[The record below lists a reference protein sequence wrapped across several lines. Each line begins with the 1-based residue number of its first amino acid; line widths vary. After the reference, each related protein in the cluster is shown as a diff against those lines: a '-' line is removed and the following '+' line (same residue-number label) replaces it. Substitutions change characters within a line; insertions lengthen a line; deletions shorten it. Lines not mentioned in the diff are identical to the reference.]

1 MAASRSMT
9 RFVRNY
15 TVLSLAALLIGLV
28 LFVMTYRLV
37 AVASIVDLA
46 QQNNITYGK
55 AELRQIEAVLGDYL
69 EATSA
74 LTGGSAREPAL
85 PEPLATAISDLMSN
99 RGIARLKIYNDRG
112 VVVFSSR
119 RDQIGDEQADNV
131 GFQNAMRGEVAAK
144 LVYRDSFNAFDRA
157 TEDDNLVQ
165 TYIPVRK
172 VPTGPVAGVLEL
184 YTDVDNLVRQ
194 AELSEFRI
202 LATGVFIVPLLWGAM
217 LYFVS
222 RTARV
227 IANQQETIR
236 ERNATLANLSAHMMQ
251 SAEAERKRVAI
262 HLHEG
267 IAQTLSAIK
276 LAMESAAARAD
287 TAANRDDAIVPL
299 LQRTIGE
306 VRTMAMELRPPALDD
321 LGVLPAIAAL
331 CREVKASF
339 PHLEIDSEF
348 DTAEPEIPGPFKI
361 VLYRSLAIAL
371 YGLARARQATLVH
384 YSLCSRGAELI
395 LAIEHNGRTGSGTET
410 SGVPEGSSA
419 APIDPLRERVI
430 LTGGDLKVGRDE
442 RGWTSLRMRW
452 PR

>member
-1 MAASRSMT
+1 MT

-15 TVLSLAALLIGLV
+15 TILSLVSLLVGLT
-28 LFVMTYRLV
+28 LFVVTYRLV
-37 AVASIVDLA
+37 AVESILDLA

-55 AELRQIEAVLGDYL
+55 AALRQIEAVLGDYL
-69 EATSA
+69 ESTSA
-74 LTGGSAREPAL
+74 FTSGKAKESAL
-85 PEPLATAISDLMSN
+85 PEPLATAISDLMSD
-99 RGIARLKIYNDRG
+99 RGVARLKIYNARG

-119 RDQIGDEQADNV
+119 RDQIGAEQSDNV
-131 GFQNAMRGEVAAK
+131 GFQNAMRGEVTAK
-144 LVYRDSFNAFDRA
+144 LIYRDSFNAFDRA

-165 TYIPVRK
+165 TYIPVRR
-172 VPTGPVAGVLEL
+172 VPTERVKGVLEL
-184 YTDVDNLVRQ
+184 YTDVNNLVRQ
-194 AELSEFRI
+194 AEISEFRI
-202 LATGVFIVPLLWGAM
+202 LAVGAIIVPLLWGAM

-222 RTARV
+222 RTARI

-251 SAEAERKRVAI
+251 SEEAERRRVAI

-276 LAMESAAARAD
+276 LALESAAARAD
-287 TAANRDDAIVPL
+287 TAGHRDDAIVPL

-331 CREVKASF
+331 CREVKANF

-348 DTAEPEIPGPFKI
+348 DTAESEIPSPLKI

-371 YGLARARQATLVH
+371 YDLARTRQATLAHVI
-384 YSLCSRGAELI
+384 LRTRDDEVI
-395 LAIEHNGRTGSGTET
+395 LAIEHNGHTGSGTEA
-410 SGVPEGSSA
+410 SGVPDDSSA
-419 APIDPLRERVI
+419 APIGPLRERVI
-430 LTGGDLKVGRDE
+430 LTGGEVTVERDE
-442 RGWTSLRMRW
+442 RGRTSLRMRW

>member
-1 MAASRSMT
+1 MT

-15 TVLSLAALLIGLV
+15 TILSLVSLLVGLT
-28 LFVMTYRLV
+28 LFVVTYRLV
-37 AVASIVDLA
+37 AVESIVHLA

-55 AELRQIEAVLGDYL
+55 SALRQIEAVLGDYL
-69 EATSA
+69 ESTSA
-74 LTGGSAREPAL
+74 FTSGKAKESAL
-85 PEPLATAISDLMSN
+85 PEPLATAISDLMSD
-99 RGIARLKIYNDRG
+99 RGVARLKIYNARG

-119 RDQIGDEQADNV
+119 RDQIGAEQSGNV
-131 GFQNAMRGEVAAK
+131 GFQNAMRGEVTAK
-144 LVYRDSFNAFDRA
+144 LIYRDSFNAFDRA

-165 TYIPVRK
+165 TYIPVPR
-172 VPTGPVAGVLEL
+172 VPTERVKGVLEL
-184 YTDVDNLVRQ
+184 YTDVNNLVRQ
-194 AELSEFRI
+194 AELSELRI
-202 LATGVFIVPLLWGAM
+202 LAAGAIIIPLLWGAM

-222 RTARV
+222 RTARI

-251 SAEAERKRVAI
+251 SEEAERRRVAI

-276 LAMESAAARAD
+276 LSLESAAARAD
-287 TAANRDDAIVPL
+287 TAGHRDDAIVPL

-331 CREVKASF
+331 CREVKANF

-348 DTAEPEIPGPFKI
+348 DTAESEIPSPLKI

-371 YGLARARQATLVH
+371 YDLARTRQATVAHVILRTRDDEV
-384 YSLCSRGAELI
+384 I
-395 LAIEHNGRTGSGTET
+395 LAIEHNGHTGWGTET
-410 SGVPEGSSA
+410 SGVPDDSSA
-419 APIDPLRERVI
+419 APIGPLRERVI
-430 LTGGDLKVGRDE
+430 LTGGELTVERDE
-442 RGWTSLRMRW
+442 RGRTSLRMRW

>member
-1 MAASRSMT
+1 MT

-15 TVLSLAALLIGLV
+15 TVLSLASLLIGLI
-28 LFVMTYRLV
+28 LFVVTYRLV
-37 AVASIVDLA
+37 AVESIVDLA
-46 QQNNITYGK
+46 QQNNVTYGK
-55 AELRQIEAVLGDYL
+55 AALRQIDAVLGDYL
-69 EATSA
+69 ESTAPLTSGSATESA
-74 LTGGSAREPAL
+74 LPA
-85 PEPLATAISDLMSN
+85 PLATAISDLMSD
-99 RGIARLKIYNDRG
+99 RGVARIKIYNARG

-119 RDQIGDEQADNV
+119 RDQIGEDQSDNL
-131 GFQNAMRGEVAAK
+131 GFQNAMRGEVTAE

-172 VPTGPVAGVLEL
+172 VPAEPVKGVLEL
-184 YTDVDNLVRQ
+184 YTDVNNLVRQ

-202 LATGVFIVPLLWGAM
+202 LAIGAFIVPLLWGAM

-222 RTARV
+222 RTTRI

-236 ERNATLANLSAHMMQ
+236 ERNTMLANLSAHMMQ
-251 SAEAERKRVAI
+251 SEEAERRRVAI
-262 HLHEG
+262 NLHEG

-287 TAANRDDAIVPL
+287 AAGHRDDAIVPL

-306 VRTMAMELRPPALDD
+306 VRTMAMELRPPAIDD

-339 PHLEIDSEF
+339 PHLQLDSEF
-348 DTAEPEIPGPFKI
+348 DSAESEIPGPLKI

-371 YGLARARQATLVH
+371 YGLARARQATRLHV
-384 YSLCSRGAELI
+384 SLRSRGPEVI
-395 LAIEHNGRTGSGTET
+395 LAIEHDGHTGSGTEA
-410 SGVPEGSSA
+410 SGAPDDSSA

-430 LTGGDLKVGRDE
+430 LTGGEVTVERDE

>member
-1 MAASRSMT
+1 MT

-15 TVLSLAALLIGLV
+15 TILSLASLLIGLI
-28 LFVMTYRLV
+28 LFVVTYRLV
-37 AVASIVDLA
+37 AVESIVDLA
-46 QQNNITYGK
+46 QQNNVTYGK
-55 AELRQIEAVLGDYL
+55 AALRQIEALLGDYL
-69 EATSA
+69 ESTSA
-74 LTGGSAREPAL
+74 FTGARARESAL
-85 PEPLATAISDLMSN
+85 PEPLATAISDLMSD
-99 RGIARLKIYNDRG
+99 RGVARLKIYNARG

-119 RDQIGDEQADNV
+119 PDQIGADQSDNV
-131 GFQNAMRGEVAAK
+131 GFRNAMRGEVVAK

-172 VPTGPVAGVLEL
+172 VPTGPVKGVLEL
-184 YTDVDNLVRQ
+184 YTDVNNLVRQ

-202 LATGVFIVPLLWGAM
+202 LAIGAFFVPLLWGAM

-222 RTARV
+222 RTAGI
-227 IANQQETIR
+227 IAHQQETIR

-251 SAEAERKRVAI
+251 SEEAERRRVAI

-276 LAMESAAARAD
+276 LAMEGAASRAN
-287 TAANRDDAIVPL
+287 TAVHRDDAIVPL

-306 VRTMAMELRPPALDD
+306 VRTMAMELRPPAIDD

-331 CREVKASF
+331 CREVKANF

-348 DTAEPEIPGPFKI
+348 DTAESEIPGPLKI

-371 YGLARARQATLVH
+371 YGLARTRQATLVNV
-384 YSLCSRGAELI
+384 SLRSRGAEVI
-395 LAIEHNGRTGSGTET
+395 LAIEHNGHAGSGTGT
-410 SGVPEGSSA
+410 PGAPDDRPA
-419 APIDPLRERVI
+419 MPIDPLRERVI
-430 LTGGDLKVGRDE
+430 LTGGDLAVERDA
-442 RGWTSLRMRW
+442 RGWTTFRMRW

>member
-1 MAASRSMT
+1 MT

-15 TVLSLAALLIGLV
+15 TILSLVSLLVGLT
-28 LFVMTYRLV
+28 LFVVTYRLV
-37 AVASIVDLA
+37 AVESILDLA

-55 AELRQIEAVLGDYL
+55 AALRQIEAVLGDYL
-69 EATSA
+69 ESTSA
-74 LTGGSAREPAL
+74 FTSGKAKESAL
-85 PEPLATAISDLMSN
+85 PEPLATAISDLMSD
-99 RGIARLKIYNDRG
+99 RGVARLKIYNARG

-119 RDQIGDEQADNV
+119 RDQIGAEQSDNV
-131 GFQNAMRGEVAAK
+131 GFQNAMRGEVTAK
-144 LVYRDSFNAFDRA
+144 LIYRDSFNAFDRA

-165 TYIPVRK
+165 TYIPVRR
-172 VPTGPVAGVLEL
+172 VPTERVKGVLEL
-184 YTDVDNLVRQ
+184 YTDVNNLVRQ
-194 AELSEFRI
+194 AEISEFRI
-202 LATGVFIVPLLWGAM
+202 LAVGAIIVPLLWGAM

-222 RTARV
+222 RTARI

-251 SAEAERKRVAI
+251 SEEAERRRVAI

-276 LAMESAAARAD
+276 LALESAAARAD
-287 TAANRDDAIVPL
+287 TAGHRDDAIVPL

-331 CREVKASF
+331 CREVKANF

-348 DTAEPEIPGPFKI
+348 DTAESEIPSPLKI

-371 YGLARARQATLVH
+371 YDLARTRQATLAHVT
-384 YSLCSRGAELI
+384 LRTRDDEVI
-395 LAIEHNGRTGSGTET
+395 LAIEHNGHTGSGTEA
-410 SGVPEGSSA
+410 SGVPDDSSA
-419 APIDPLRERVI
+419 APIGPLRERVI
-430 LTGGDLKVGRDE
+430 LTGGEVTVERDE
-442 RGWTSLRMRW
+442 RGRTSLRMRW